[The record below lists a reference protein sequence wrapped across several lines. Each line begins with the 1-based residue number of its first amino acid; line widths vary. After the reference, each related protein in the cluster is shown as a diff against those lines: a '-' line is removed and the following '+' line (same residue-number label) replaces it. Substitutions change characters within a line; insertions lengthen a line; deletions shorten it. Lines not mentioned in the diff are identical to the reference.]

1 MQRNRELLDLF
12 DGMGAHD
19 RERGGDHFVDR
30 EPGGRGRPV
39 WLDKSGPP
47 VHTNFRRIVQIS
59 ENLDEPIGSP
69 DLRVVTPPGGHDRGR
84 NGDRLVDREPGG
96 RGRPAWWD
104 KYGPPIRTDYRIIV
118 ENLSSSVSWQDL
130 KDFMRQAGKGGV
142 LSSLRRYL
150 QLVNIFQKTNQITVP
165 RLFSIK

>member
-12 DGMGAHD
+12 DKMGAHD
-19 RERGGDHFVDR
+19 RERGGDCFVDR
-30 EPGGRGRPV
+30 KPGGRGRPV
-39 WLDKSGPP
+39 CLDKSGPP
-47 VHTNFRRIVQIS
+47 IHTNFRIIVENS
-59 ENLDEPIGSP
+59 KNLDEPMGSP
-69 DLRVVTPPGGHDRGR
+69 DSRVVTPPDGHDRGR
-84 NGDRLVDREPGG
+84 NEDRLVDREPGG

-130 KDFMRQAGKGGV
+130 KDFMRQAGKGGFIF
-142 LSSLRRYL
+142 RRYL
-150 QLVNIFQKTNQITVP
+150 QLGPILRKTNHITVP